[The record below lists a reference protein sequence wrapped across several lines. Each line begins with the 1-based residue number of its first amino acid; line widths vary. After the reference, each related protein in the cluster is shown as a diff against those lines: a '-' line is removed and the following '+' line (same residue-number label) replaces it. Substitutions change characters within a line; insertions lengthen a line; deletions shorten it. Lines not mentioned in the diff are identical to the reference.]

1 MHKVNAFFF
10 VDVKLEPA
18 ESRLDYVALD
28 MVTSR

>member
-1 MHKVNAFFF
+1 MHKVNSLF

-28 MVTSR
+28 RVTSR